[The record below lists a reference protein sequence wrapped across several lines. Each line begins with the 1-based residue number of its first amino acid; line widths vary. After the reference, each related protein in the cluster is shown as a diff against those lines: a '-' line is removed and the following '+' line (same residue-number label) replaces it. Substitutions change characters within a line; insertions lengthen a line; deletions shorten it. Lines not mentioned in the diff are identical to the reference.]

1 MISTR
6 YRVATGFALI
16 VTGVIVAIIGYLGVS
31 KETEVAFQ
39 LPYFASAGVGAL
51 MLLGFGGVLLL
62 NAQLETDGDR
72 LEELEEAMRQL
83 SIEVGRLAD
92 ELTPARGTRPSRSIR
107 EDREEEPVEAE
118 QPANGGAR
126 RRRSPKPVTT

>member
-6 YRVATGFALI
+6 YRVATAFGLI
-16 VTGVIVAIIGYLGVS
+16 VAGIVVAIIGYLGVS

-39 LPYFASAGVGAL
+39 LPFFASAGVGAL
-51 MLLGFGGVLLL
+51 MLLGFGGILLL

-72 LEELEEAMRQL
+72 LEELEEAVRQL

-92 ELTPARGTRPSRSIR
+92 DLL
-107 EDREEEPVEAE
+107 PVL
-118 QPANGGAR
+118 GAR
-126 RRRSPKPVTT
+126 QYRSMRKDVSV

>member
-6 YRVATGFALI
+6 YRVATAFALI
-16 VTGVIVAIIGYLGVS
+16 VAGIVVAIIGYLGVS

-72 LEELEEAMRQL
+72 LEELEEAVRQL
-83 SIEVGRLAD
+83 SNEVGRLAD
-92 ELTPARGTRPSRSIR
+92 ELTPARGTRPSRALPAA
-107 EDREEEPVEAE
+107 EEEAVEAE
-118 QPANGGAR
+118 QPANGATR
-126 RRRSPKPVTT
+126 RRRRVATT

>member
-1 MISTR
+1 MINTR
-6 YRVATGFALI
+6 YRVATAFALI
-16 VTGVIVAIIGYLGVS
+16 VAGIVVAIIGYLGVS

-72 LEELEEAMRQL
+72 LEELEEAVRQL

-92 ELTPARGTRPSRSIR
+92 ELTPARGARPSRSL
-107 EDREEEPVEAE
+107 REEEALEPE
-118 QPANGGAR
+118 QTANGPAR
-126 RRRSPKPVTT
+126 RRRKVIPTEA

>member
-6 YRVATGFALI
+6 YRVATAFGLI
-16 VTGVIVAIIGYLGVS
+16 VAGIVVAIIGYLGVS

-51 MLLGFGGVLLL
+51 LLLGFGGILLL

-72 LEELEEAMRQL
+72 LEELEDAVRQL
-83 SIEVGRLAD
+83 SNEVGRLVD
-92 ELTPARGTRPSRSIR
+92 EMTPQRGTRPSRAVAAQKERGSA
-107 EDREEEPVEAE
+107 EDE
-118 QPANGGAR
+118 QPAKPR
-126 RRRSPKPVTT
+126 RTRSTKVLPES

>member
-6 YRVATGFALI
+6 YRVATAFALI
-16 VTGVIVAIIGYLGVS
+16 VAGIVVAIIGYLGVS

-51 MLLGFGGVLLL
+51 MLLGFGGILLL

-72 LEELEEAMRQL
+72 LEELEDAVRQL
-83 SIEVGRLAD
+83 SNEVGRLVD
-92 ELTPARGTRPSRSIR
+92 EMTPQRGTRPSRAVAAQKER
-107 EDREEEPVEAE
+107 GPADDEP
-118 QPANGGAR
+118 PAKPR
-126 RRRSPKPVTT
+126 RTRSTKVLPES

>member
-6 YRVATGFALI
+6 YRVATAFSLI
-16 VTGVIVAIIGYLGVS
+16 VAGIVVAIIGYIGVS

-62 NAQLETDGDR
+62 NAQPEADWDR
-72 LEELEEAMRQL
+72 LEELEGAVRQL
-83 SIEVGRLAD
+83 SVEVGDRKSTRLN
-92 ELTPARGTRPSRSIR
+92 SSHH
-107 EDREEEPVEAE
+107 
-118 QPANGGAR
+118 
-126 RRRSPKPVTT
+126 

>member
-6 YRVATGFALI
+6 YRVATAFGLI
-16 VTGVIVAIIGYLGVS
+16 VSGIIVAIIGYLGVS

-72 LEELEEAMRQL
+72 LEELEEAVRAL
-83 SIEVGRLAD
+83 SIEIGRIAD
-92 ELTPARGTRPSRSIR
+92 ELTPARGARPSRSIR
-107 EDREEEPVEAE
+107 DEEPIEAE
-118 QPANGGAR
+118 QPANGGTR
-126 RRRSPKPVTT
+126 RRRKATPAEA